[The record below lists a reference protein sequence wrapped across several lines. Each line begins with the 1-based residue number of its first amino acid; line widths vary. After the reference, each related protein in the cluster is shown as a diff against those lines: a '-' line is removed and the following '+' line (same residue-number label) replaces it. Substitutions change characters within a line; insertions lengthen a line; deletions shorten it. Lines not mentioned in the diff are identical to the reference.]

1 METKERVVTGFQL
14 ANGSGEKGRAGSGG
28 DFMGLHLSTSH

>member
-1 METKERVVTGFQL
+1 METKERVVTDLRL